1 MASKKKPDAPELK
14 PEAKTKAPKSSA
26 PEIERGSVL
35 IVKLAKGKT
44 VPKPPPG
51 VQVWALDG
59 DQMVLTSADMY
70 DRGWIRRK
78 G

>member
-1 MASKKKPDAPELK
+1 MAPKKKTDAPELK

-44 VPKPPPG
+44 VPKPPAG
-51 VQVWALDG
+51 VQVWPMDG

>member
-1 MASKKKPDAPELK
+1 MAPKKKPDAPELK
-14 PEAKTKAPKSSA
+14 PEAKTAPAK
-26 PEIERGSVL
+26 IERGSVL
-35 IVKLAKGKT
+35 IVKLAQGKT
-44 VPKPPPG
+44 VPKPPAG